1 MFELLIGFFY
11 TPSYTN
17 NNCQSYQRQF
27 LSCPIPIHVEIELV
41 LKVCSMCV
49 LQVLILMSELI
60 KLLSEVDV
68 FVNIREL
75 NFRGEYGS
83 KLTSMS
89 ENNDDRPRH

>member
-1 MFELLIGFFY
+1 
-11 TPSYTN
+11 
-17 NNCQSYQRQF
+17 
-27 LSCPIPIHVEIELV
+27 
-41 LKVCSMCV
+41 MCV